1 MKNAQSVLKRPSS
14 DQQVR
19 SDAYCHK
26 RRCYFYLSKNKRFHI
41 QHVIHFW
48 ASYSVLLC
56 RGGWSIDLTRALLTQ
71 LLEMQAPRY
80 TRQTIFTSPATVYR
94 QAITCHHSRII
105 FMCISLWTAEIGKKQ
120 KNKIGSLKLF
130 RSIMFRTKKKFSIIS
145 ENIHMD
151 LVFAKRPDK
160 GYMIRFNRVFRN
172 SNGKSGW
179 TKKYS
184 TVNVRKLGQDSK

>member
-1 MKNAQSVLKRPSS
+1 MTKSAQSVLKRPSS

-19 SDAYCHK
+19 SDACCHK

-80 TRQTIFTSPATVYR
+80 TRQTIFTSQATVYR
-94 QAITCHHSRII
+94 QAIMCHHNRII
-105 FMCISLWTAEIGKKQ
+105 FIRISLWTAEIGKKTDQIKSVASYCSGLSYSEQ
-120 KNKIGSLKLF
+120 KKSFHNMRKYPYGFRLLK
-130 RSIMFRTKKKFSIIS
+130 
-145 ENIHMD
+145 E
-151 LVFAKRPDK
+151 A
-160 GYMIRFNRVFRN
+160 G
-172 SNGKSGW
+172 
-179 TKKYS
+179 
-184 TVNVRKLGQDSK
+184 